1 MSGRRNRA
9 RTASE
14 EVAEQIRAQI
24 ATGRL
29 KPGDRLPSETT
40 LLDHFQ
46 VARPTMREA
55 LRLLESDGLV
65 KIQLGVKG
73 GAQVQNPETG
83 RLARRVG
90 LLLQLRGTD
99 LHTMMQA
106 EIVIQPGAVALAAE
120 ARTDHDLA
128 ELRRAI
134 EGVAASGT
142 PEQFAAATAAF
153 LDRLSHA
160 SHNQVL
166 TLVSELTTELMREQ
180 IGRNSLLRETWPS
193 EHADM
198 IRWSVEQ
205 YRTVVDFIETRDG
218 DAAEQFWRAHL
229 RLADLGDLS
238 LPLTVYRPWGLR
250 RSQLQGSI
258 SRPSSSSGT

>member
-1 MSGRRNRA
+1 MSGRRARA

-14 EVAEQIRAQI
+14 EVAEQIRGQI
-24 ATGRL
+24 ATGLL

-55 LRLLESDGLV
+55 LRVLESDGLV
-65 KIQLGVKG
+65 KIQRGVNG
-73 GAQVQNPETG
+73 GARVQDPEIG

-90 LLLQLRGTD
+90 LHLQIRGTD
-99 LHTMMQA
+99 LHSMMQA

-134 EGVAASGT
+134 GRVEASAT

-153 LDRLSHA
+153 LDRLSRA

-180 IGRNSLLRETWPS
+180 IVRNSRLRETWPS
-193 EHADM
+193 EQADM
-198 IRWSVEQ
+198 ITWSVEQ
-205 YRTVVDFIETRDG
+205 YRTVVDLIETGDG
-218 DAAEQFWRAHL
+218 DAAERFWRAHL
-229 RLADLGDLS
+229 RLADPGDLS
-238 LPLTVYRPWGLR
+238 SPLTVYRPWGLR
-250 RSQLQGSI
+250 RNQLRGVDP
-258 SRPSSSSGT
+258 RSG

>member
-1 MSGRRNRA
+1 MSVRRGRA

-14 EVAEQIRAQI
+14 EVAEEIRAQI

-29 KPGDRLPSETT
+29 KPGDKLPSETI

-46 VARPTMREA
+46 IARPTMREA
-55 LRLLESDGLV
+55 LRVLESDGLI
-65 KIQLGVKG
+65 KIHRGVKG
-73 GAQVQNPETG
+73 GAQVQDPEIG

-90 LLLQLRGTD
+90 LHLQLRGTD
-99 LHTMMQA
+99 LHTMIQA

-120 ARTDHDLA
+120 ARTEHDLA
-128 ELRRAI
+128 ELRLAI
-134 EGVAASGT
+134 ERVAASAT
-142 PEQFAAATAAF
+142 PGQYADATAAF

-180 IGRNSLLRETWPS
+180 IRRNRLLRESWPS

-198 IRWSVEQ
+198 ITWSVEQ
-205 YRTVVDFIETRDG
+205 YRTVVDLIETRDG
-218 DAAEQFWRAHL
+218 DAAERFWRAHL
-229 RLADLGDLS
+229 RLADVGKRS
-238 LPLTVYRPWGLR
+238 SPLTVYRPWGLR
-250 RSQLQGSI
+250 RNPTRG
-258 SRPSSSSGT
+258 SSSS